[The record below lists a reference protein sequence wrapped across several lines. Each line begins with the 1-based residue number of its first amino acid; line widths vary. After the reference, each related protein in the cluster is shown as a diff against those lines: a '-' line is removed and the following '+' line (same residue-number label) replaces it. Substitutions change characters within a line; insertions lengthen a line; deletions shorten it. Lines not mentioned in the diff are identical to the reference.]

1 MIQTPNR
8 NRFSSSLILAALLLL
23 IPLSSCGGGDST
35 PGWGSSPASLTPTQ
49 TAMDQGATSLCQKAA
64 QCSGVT
70 NPSASDMSTC
80 KQEVGPVVS
89 IFPDAADFEACI
101 TRLSCSSLENDQ
113 TAILTCLNLNLP
125 AIKCNTDGATLHAC
139 TNNGVCSDIP
149 CGDVCTYLGGSYMY
163 CGYASEKGHD
173 VCWCQQ

>member
-8 NRFSSSLILAALLLL
+8 NRFSSSLILAALLLF

-35 PGWGSSPASLTPTQ
+35 PPLTPTQ
-49 TAMDQGATSLCQKAA
+49 AAMDQGATSVCQKAA

-80 KQEVGPVVS
+80 KQEAGAVFT
-89 IFPDAADFEACI
+89 IFPDPAAFEACL
-101 TRLSCSSLENDQ
+101 TQLSCSTLENDDNS
-113 TAILTCLNLNLP
+113 ILTCLNLNLP

-139 TNNGVCSDIP
+139 TNNGVCKDIV
-149 CGDVCTYLGGSYMY
+149 CGDVCTYMGGTFAY
-163 CGYASEKGHD
+163 CGIDSSQGHD
-173 VCWCQQ
+173 LCWCRQ